1 MRITVDVDDNNGN
14 MAIRLDREGVPP
26 PVVHWMLLKAAAA
39 VFNPPPQPQV
49 LTAPAAAL
57 RSLNEAPPKGP

>member
-1 MRITVDVDDNNGN
+1 MQITIDVEDDGK

-49 LTAPAAAL
+49 LTAPAGAL
-57 RSLNEAPPKGP
+57 RSLSGAPPRGP